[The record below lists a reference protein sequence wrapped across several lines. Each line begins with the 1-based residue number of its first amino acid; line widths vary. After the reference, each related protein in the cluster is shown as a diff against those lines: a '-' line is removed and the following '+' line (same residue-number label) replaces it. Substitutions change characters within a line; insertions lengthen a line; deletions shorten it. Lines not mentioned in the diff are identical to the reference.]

1 MKKLLILVGC
11 VIVVGLTLLG
21 ISMAQTPAAAGQP
34 AVATNAPAPLT
45 DADLK
50 GVTPPKAEDR
60 ALGDPGGSMTGTAG
74 DIAVSDSQKGLT
86 ISDVLNE
93 IGQDKI
99 AINFVWTL
107 ITGFLVMFMQA
118 GFAVVETG
126 LTRAKNANHTMMMN
140 FMVYGVGMLAYW
152 LIGFA
157 IQMGGVGSIANLG
170 GTAPLSS
177 EFTINLFDK
186 TFGLFGKNGFFLMH
200 HGAYDVGVM
209 VVFLFQIVFMD
220 TTLTIVTGTCA
231 ERWKYAAFI
240 VSSFILGAF
249 IYPLFGNW
257 AWGGGWLSAL
267 GTNFGL
273 GHGYCDFA
281 GSGVVH
287 AVGGLSALA
296 LGIIIGPRI
305 GKYTRKGKSNA
316 IPGHDLMIVLTGC
329 FILAFGWFGFN
340 PGSTLGAAGNGSL
353 RIGSIAVNTMLAGM
367 AGSFGAMLYMWIR
380 YQKPDAS
387 MSGNGLLAGL
397 VAITAPSGFVN
408 PVASVIIG
416 LTAGVLVCIAVEFVD
431 RVMKV
436 DDPVGAVS
444 VHGVNGLWGVISVG
458 LFADGRSN
466 YGGSWNGVTGSVTGL
481 FYGDPGQL
489 VAQLIGVATLVGVV
503 FVLSFVS
510 GLVVD
515 FIVGQRAS
523 AKAELEGLDLPEM
536 GALCYPEFAMREESG
551 FAANELGLRENL
563 RCQPNWFQ
571 SHQQH
576 LDCLQSPGAIRT
588 RSRQRTWLT
597 IRNCSNK
604 HANKIPIP
612 QIFASVLEWCT
623 PWIIRPISP
632 WTPWSMRVIS
642 IPAIIGPS

>member
-1 MKKLLILVGC
+1 MKKFLILIGC
-11 VIVVGLTLLG
+11 AVVVGSALLG
-21 ISMAQTPAAAGQP
+21 ISMAQTPAPQDQAAL
-34 AVATNAPAPLT
+34 ASSAAAPLT

-50 GVTPPKAEDR
+50 NVALPKPEDR
-60 ALGDPGGSMTGTAG
+60 ALGDPGGTMTGTAG
-74 DIAVSDSQKGLT
+74 DIAVSDAKKGLT
-86 ISDVLNE
+86 VSDVLNE

-107 ITGFLVMFMQA
+107 ITGFLVMFMQT

-157 IQMGGVGSIANLG
+157 IQMGGVGAIANLG
-170 GTAPLSS
+170 GTAPLNA
-177 EFTINLFDK
+177 EFTISLFGK
-186 TFGLFGKNGFFLMH
+186 TFGLFGKNGFFLAH
-200 HGAYDVGVM
+200 HGTYDVGVM
-209 VVFLFQIVFMD
+209 VVFLFQMVFMD

-240 VSSFILGAF
+240 ISSFILGAF
-249 IYPLFGNW
+249 IYPLFANW
-257 AWGGGWLSAL
+257 AWGGGWLANL
-267 GTNFGL
+267 GANFGL

-287 AVGGLSALA
+287 SVGGLSALA
-296 LGIIIGPRI
+296 LGIIVGPRI
-305 GKYTRKGKSNA
+305 GKYTRSGKSNA

-353 RIGSIAVNTMLAGM
+353 RIGSVAVNTMLAGM

-397 VAITAPSGFVN
+397 VAITAPCGFVN

-416 LTAGVLVCIAVEFVD
+416 LIAGVLVCVAVEFVD
-431 RVMKV
+431 RVLKV

-444 VHGVNGLWGVISVG
+444 VHGVNGLWGVVSLG
-458 LFADGRSN
+458 LFADGKSN
-466 YGGSWNGVTGSVTGL
+466 YGGSWNGVSGSVKGL

-515 FIVGQRAS
+515 FIVGQRTS
-523 AKAELEGLDLPEM
+523 AKGELEGLDLPEM
-536 GALCYPEFAMREESG
+536 GALCYPEFALREESG
-551 FAANELGLRENL
+551 YHG
-563 RCQPNWFQ
+563 
-571 SHQQH
+571 
-576 LDCLQSPGAIRT
+576 
-588 RSRQRTWLT
+588 
-597 IRNCSNK
+597 
-604 HANKIPIP
+604 
-612 QIFASVLEWCT
+612 
-623 PWIIRPISP
+623 
-632 WTPWSMRVIS
+632 
-642 IPAIIGPS
+642 